1 MMRSPTGQN
10 RGADERSKHTLNP
23 LNVII
28 DTDPGVDD
36 LLAILLALNSSEL
49 HVDAL
54 TTLGGNCSLADATR
68 NALRTLEVAARPD
81 IPVYKGAAR
90 PLKGRYV
97 YARYFHGPRGLT
109 GRLPEP
115 RLAAVDDLDA
125 VDAIASRIESARTP
139 TTLVALGPLTNVA
152 RLIMRHP
159 DAANGISTLI
169 VMGGAVDVPGN
180 VTPYAEFNT
189 FSDPEAADI
198 VFRSGLNVQLIGLD
212 VCNPVFLERHRASR
226 INRRQGTRRARLV
239 RLPPR
244 TRLDVIVRPPGRCCC
259 DAAGPVHFRTGTHWR
274 GHRRRGTRPY
284 IQGDSRTSH
293 KFRHRRGCEG
303 GIRGDPQPCADLTP
317 CFSITVDPRLAYGV
331 GMGAGKWATS
341 SAQRPLH
348 PHRINT
354 R

>member
-1 MMRSPTGQN
+1 M
-10 RGADERSKHTLNP
+10 DERSKHALKP
-23 LNVII
+23 VNVII

-36 LLAILLALNSSEL
+36 LLAILLALESSEL

-68 NALRTLEVAARPD
+68 NALRTLEVAPRPD

-115 RLAAVDDLDA
+115 RIAAAKDLNA
-125 VDAIASRIESARTP
+125 IDAIASRIENARTP

-159 DAANGISTLI
+159 DAASGISTLI

-189 FSDPEAADI
+189 FSDPEAAEV
-198 VFRSGLNVQLIGLD
+198 VFRSGLNVRLIGLD
-212 VCNPVFLERHRASR
+212 VCNPVFLERDHAGQLTGVRGRVVRGWFAFHPEFDSMSLCDPLAVVAAMRPDLFAFEQGPIGVVTDGEERGRTFRA
-226 INRRQGTRRARLV
+226 T
-239 RLPPR
+239 
-244 TRLDVIVRPPGRCCC
+244 
-259 DAAGPVHFRTGTHWR
+259 AGPPISFATGVDAKGAYELIR
-274 GHRRRGTRPY
+274 
-284 IQGDSRTSH
+284 SRV
-293 KFRHRRGCEG
+293 
-303 GIRGDPQPCADLTP
+303 LT
-317 CFSITVDPRLAYGV
+317 
-331 GMGAGKWATS
+331 
-341 SAQRPLH
+341 
-348 PHRINT
+348 
-354 R
+354 